1 METTALLT
9 ISETCFPIPRNSS
22 LAYFT
27 PLRQVYFC
35 ESIHPPLRT
44 GFSNRKLSAV
54 KQGGDLKMYNA
65 IPTCPFLARYT
76 SSRAKGNQA
85 GMWVCDTVCVWAD
98 VCIKTNKKSIK
109 GNIPA
114 LLQKH
119 EEASIERG
127 RQWLQCLT
135 TELLSGHKGPL
146 VPPLHPW
153 GSALNGHLCVGKSM
167 GIWAKWGKIP

>member
-1 METTALLT
+1 ME
-9 ISETCFPIPRNSS
+9 ISK
-22 LAYFT
+22 
-27 PLRQVYFC
+27 
-35 ESIHPPLRT
+35 RT
-44 GFSNRKLSAV
+44 MPFHHV
-54 KQGGDLKMYNA
+54 
-65 IPTCPFLARYT
+65 PFL
-76 SSRAKGNQA
+76 SSRAKANEA
-85 GMWVCDTVCVWAD
+85 GMWVCD
-98 VCIKTNKKSIK
+98 VCIKTNQKSIK

-167 GIWAKWGKIP
+167 GIWAKSPKPSAPITVAFQQPLTCCFPLSQLWENIPTNSS